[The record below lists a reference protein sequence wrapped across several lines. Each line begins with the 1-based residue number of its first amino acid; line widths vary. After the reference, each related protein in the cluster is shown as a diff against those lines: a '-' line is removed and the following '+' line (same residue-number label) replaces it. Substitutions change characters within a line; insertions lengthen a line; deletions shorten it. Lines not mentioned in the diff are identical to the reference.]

1 MTEQYD
7 ARGISSTQSFARVL
21 KKCLELK
28 GVYLHKHFGSK
39 SEFLN
44 ENLVSYRS
52 FLWHPEAIR
61 YVIKAGSEKLDEP
74 RKENPAAGGLIV
86 ASSVEHAFE
95 LLNIL
100 EKEFAKT
107 ATVVTYHDKQ
117 AISKIDRFRN
127 GTTEW
132 IVSVGMISEGTDIP
146 RQQVWYHL
154 STVKTELYF
163 RQILGR
169 IVRINRFKNQ
179 EAWLF
184 TIATQELTLF
194 AERLAEELPEQY
206 RIIQIENTL
215 PAGATHI
222 HASEPDV
229 RKKEF
234 RVIDTENG
242 HSCNSMDLN
251 GTGPKNAS
259 FDKPGTYFTINS
271 LHQRVINAFLPT
283 DSKH

>member
-1 MTEQYD
+1 M
-7 ARGISSTQSFARVL
+7 
-21 KKCLELK
+21 
-28 GVYLHKHFGSK
+28 
-39 SEFLN
+39 
-44 ENLVSYRS
+44 
-52 FLWHPEAIR
+52 
-61 YVIKAGSEKLDEP
+61 
-74 RKENPAAGGLIV
+74 V

-283 DSKH
+283 DSKHQEISSQSVKVTAGRLTKVAESPARPSDLSKPEMLFIYSQINIPITLTTRLIVRCNEASVVVTCNASS